1 MTDVIRRTS
10 RDRDAAPEPVTLFS
24 PGRIG
29 PLHLKNRVIM
39 APMTTRKADAEGYVT
54 DSAIA
59 YYKARAERGVGLI
72 TVEMAA
78 PERAGKHRNFELGL
92 YDDRFL
98 PGLTALADV
107 IHAAGAKAA
116 IQIGHGGGHT
126 RMDIAG
132 VTPIAPSA
140 IPHSVQ
146 EGHTEIIVPEEMTL
160 ERIAQTRDAFAEAAR
175 RAARAGFDAVEI
187 HGAHGYLLSQ
197 FMTPEE
203 NRRTDAYGGSLRN
216 RARFALEITAAVK
229 AAVPQLAVV
238 FRMNG
243 DDYFPGGI
251 AIDELEQIAVWAV
264 EAGADAIHVTGGHYR
279 SKPTAA
285 IMIPPMAAGT
295 TPFLKF
301 AERIKQLVD
310 VPVVAVGRFSDPALA
325 KAAIADGKAD
335 FIALGRPLLA
345 DADWVVK
352 AERGA
357 PVRRCLSCNSCVDGM
372 RAGNELQCIV
382 NPLAGRELLYASN
395 QPLRKG
401 QRIAVIGAGPAGLTY
416 ASHAAADNDVT
427 VFERDAMLGGA
438 FRLAGHA
445 PLFQGVPA
453 TPESLLAYIE
463 ALAEACREQ
472 GANIVTGADAIADQR
487 LLEGFDHVVVATGA
501 SYRGGG
507 GGLIERLLS
516 AGYAKRTP
524 WSRVARNEAVRYWF
538 YYKARRATGL
548 AYAERLSGK
557 AFSVDVI
564 GDAMRPGKSE
574 QAVSSA
580 FAAVFGP
587 PIRSPSGS
595 IR

>member
-1 MTDVIRRTS
+1 MGGVIRQTIKQE
-10 RDRDAAPEPVTLFS
+10 AASHEPATLFS

-29 PLHLKNRVIM
+29 PLLLKNRVIM
-39 APMTTRKADAEGYVT
+39 APMTTRKADAEGCVT
-54 DSAIA
+54 ESAIA
-59 YYKARAERGVGLI
+59 YYRARAERGVGLI

-98 PGLTALADV
+98 PGLTTLVEA
-107 IHAAGAKAA
+107 IHAAGAKAS

-126 RMDIAG
+126 RLDIAG

-146 EGHTEIIVPEEMTL
+146 EGHTEIIIPEEMSL
-160 ERIAQTRDAFAEAAR
+160 ERIARTRDAFAEAAR

-203 NRRTDAYGGSLRN
+203 NRRTDEYGGSLRN

-251 AIDELEQIAVWAV
+251 ELDEAEQIAVWAA

-301 AERIKQLVD
+301 AERIRQLVD
-310 VPVVAVGRFSDPALA
+310 VPVVAVGRFSDPVLA
-325 KAAIADGKAD
+325 KAAITDGKAD

-345 DADWVVK
+345 DAEWVSK
-352 AERGA
+352 AERGM

-382 NPLAGRELLYASN
+382 NPLAGRELLYAGR

-401 QRIAVIGAGPAGLTY
+401 QRIAVVGAGPAGLTY

-427 VFERDAMLGGA
+427 VFERNAMLGGA

-463 ALAEACREQ
+463 ALADACRAQ
-472 GANIVTGADAIADQR
+472 GAAIVTGVDVTSDPK
-487 LLEGFDHVVVATGA
+487 LLEGFDHVVIATGA
-501 SYRGGG
+501 SYRGGL
-507 GGLIERLLS
+507 GGLIEKFLR
-516 AGYAKRTP
+516 AGYAKRAP

-538 YYKARRATGL
+538 YHKARRATGGVL
-548 AYAERLSGK
+548 AERLSGH
-557 AFSVDVI
+557 AFTVDII
-564 GDAMRPGKSE
+564 GDALRPGKSGE
-574 QAVSSA
+574 AVTGA

-587 PIRSPSGS
+587 PERSPTGS
-595 IR
+595 TR